1 MRGMNITMLTPMN
14 HREIEY
20 NVKKFWDAEK
30 IIEKNIADVFVGWS
44 NGTEKNAAINL
55 MNWLEDTQKEVF
67 QEDLLLDYGADCL
80 RVYLMFE
87 KTPEPNDTWLDTWE
101 ECNLEGCYKFL
112 GRFRRMILVADY
124 ANGLGLFQSLDVIR
138 MKKKACM
145 LQRSVMQ
152 HLAKGNTMPNRHNA
166 IAVIMEGMNEL
177 QKEMRIGELV
187 TSMHSHEIA
196 MAVPHAQKQ
205 METERGTQEPPR
217 NIELDELLKNLL
229 LLLAPFAPVLTEQLW
244 QQLFNNDSSIF
255 RSGWK
260 EQYAEAD
267 MMKLPVQVNAKTK
280 KVLDVSVKA
289 TREEIEEKAKQE
301 ISLLLQEKEYNVIYV
316 PKKIINFV
324 II

>member
-1 MRGMNITMLTPMN
+1 MNITMLTPMN

-80 RVYLMFE
+80 RLYLMFE

-138 MKKKACM
+138 MKKKACV

>member
-80 RVYLMFE
+80 RLYLMFE

-138 MKKKACM
+138 MKKKACV